1 MDYDLKIY
9 NNKTSNFKCLR
20 TNHFLNI
27 YFVFDGAITI
37 LKNNNFQHYRTGD
50 IFYIHDY
57 ECINDINF
65 EGTLLC
71 LSINNYY
78 YYKILNKYAQNEHN
92 IIDEDSPD
100 LKTLY
105 NDVILSMLNQS
116 NTKDIERKLLYLIK
130 ATYLNTINTTPR
142 SKSERNFKH
151 ILIRDVIQYINNNC
165 ERKLICQDIAH
176 QFFVNN
182 SFLSREFSALMCC
195 TLSNYI
201 IASKIHFSTC
211 ALLNGDTLDFVWRQ
225 YHFHS
230 LKDYIYHFQ
239 AIKGVSPYGFNNK
252 QPIIEGIKNFKIIQQ
267 RTNNLMW

>member
-9 NNKTSNFKCLR
+9 NNKKSNFKCLR
-20 TNHFLNI
+20 TNHFFNI

-37 LKNNNFQHYRTGD
+37 LKNNDFQHYRTGD

-78 YYKILNKYAQNEHN
+78 YYKISNTYAQNENN
-92 IIDEDSPD
+92 IMDKDSPD

-105 NDVILSMLNQS
+105 NDVIASILNQS
-116 NTKDIERKLLYLIK
+116 ITSDIERKLLFLIE
-130 ATYLNTINTTPR
+130 ATYFNTIDTTLR
-142 SKSERNFKH
+142 SESERNFKH
-151 ILIRDVIQYINNNC
+151 VLIRDVIQYISHNC
-165 ERKLICQDIAH
+165 ERKLNCQDIAH
-176 QFFVNN
+176 HFFVNN
-182 SFLSREFSALMCC
+182 SFLSREFSALMSC

-201 IASKIHFSTC
+201 IASKIHFSAC
-211 ALLNGDTLDFVWRQ
+211 ALLNGDALDFVWRQ

-230 LKDYIYHFQ
+230 LKDYIYYFQ
-239 AIKGVSPYGFNNK
+239 AIKGVSPYEINNK
-252 QPIIEGIKNFKIIQQ
+252 QPIIEGIQNFKIIQQ
-267 RTNNLMW
+267 SKNNLMW